1 MYYLRWYGL
10 RVEAALRRAAIQKR
24 GKGRGRRRAAQPDLS
39 VQSSIGATDIMW
51 RIRSALKLGDM
62 GGGGVCAW
70 AFHAAFLEGVG
81 EGVARSDVDP
91 RQRWNLVRPSATLF
105 QLTYTRTIAQVLR
118 RL

>member
-70 AFHAAFLEGVG
+70 AFHAAFLEVVG
-81 EGVARSDVDP
+81 EGQWPEVMLIRDKYGTWFDPAQRSF
-91 RQRWNLVRPSATLF
+91 S
-105 QLTYTRTIAQVLR
+105 
-118 RL
+118 